1 MNSPI
6 RVQSEVGK
14 LRRVLLHRPGQ
25 ELENLMPQYL
35 SRQLFEDIPYLVHA
49 REEHDAF
56 AQTLRNCGVEVC
68 YLLDLVAEAVADS
81 GAQEQM
87 VDDFISEIGL
97 SGRGVEFLVRDY
109 LLHLPVEQMLGA
121 MVRGVR
127 KSELGSR
134 NQRHLVDYIDDAYPF
149 FVDPMPNLYFTRD
162 PFFMI
167 GGGVCLSSM
176 ANAVRARETL
186 FGQYLFAKHPVYRQ
200 TPVLHSRSDPFS
212 IEGGDVLVL
221 SGRVVAIGISQRTDP
236 HAVEALAQGLISE
249 ETGITRVL
257 AIDIPK
263 TRSYMHLDTV
273 MTMVDRDKF
282 TIHASIL
289 PVIRA
294 FSLTKQAGTLRI
306 EPERHGFA
314 ETLADALELDS
325 VSLIQCGGGSAID
338 AAREQWNDGTNTLAV
353 APGEVIAFSRNYVT
367 NGMLRDNGIIVHE
380 IASAELSRGRG
391 GPRCMSMPLWRE
403 EMGLPI
409 K

>member
-6 RVQSEVGK
+6 RVKSEVGT

-49 REEHDAF
+49 REEHDQF
-56 AQTLRNCGVEVC
+56 AETLRQSGVEVC
-68 YLLDLVAEAVADS
+68 YLLDLVAEAVSDAAVR
-81 GAQEQM
+81 AQF
-87 VDDFISEIGL
+87 VSDFIAEIGL
-97 SGRGVEFLVRDY
+97 SVRGAEEQVREY
-109 LLHLPVEQMLGA
+109 LLSLPVPQMLLR

-127 KSELGSR
+127 KSDLGTGEPC
-134 NQRHLVDYIDDAYPF
+134 HLVDYIDDAYPF

-162 PFFMI
+162 PFFMVD
-167 GGGVCLSSM
+167 GGVCVSSM

-186 FGQYLFAKHPVYRQ
+186 FGQYLFTHHPLYRN
-200 TPVLHSRSDPFS
+200 TPILHARSDPFS

-221 SGRVVAIGISQRTDP
+221 SPEVVAVGISQRTDP
-236 HAVEALAQGLISE
+236 HAVESLAQRLICE
-249 ETGITRVL
+249 ETGVSRVL

-282 TIHASIL
+282 TIHPSIL
-289 PVIRA
+289 PAVRT
-294 FSLTKQAGTLRI
+294 FSLVKKDGRLAI
-306 EPERHGFA
+306 EPEKRKLA
-314 ETLADALELDS
+314 ETLADALHLDR
-325 VSLIQCGGGSAID
+325 VTMIHCGGASAID

-367 NGMLRDNGIIVHE
+367 NGILREHGVTVHE
-380 IASAELSRGRG
+380 IPSAELSRGRG

-403 EMGLPI
+403 
-409 K
+409 